1 MTRTAVPPIALRPW
15 SSSDLLY
22 HFNIETFN
30 TRLNQDAEF
39 MTRALDTLLPIDEG
53 PEGRLMDAVRYAA
66 LSGGKRVRPYL
77 TLHTAALFN
86 VDAKCALRVAAAVE
100 MVHCYSLVHDD
111 LPAMDD
117 DDLRRGLPTCH
128 IQYDEATAILA
139 GDALL
144 TRAFEVLSEDG
155 THQDANVRIELVKE
169 LAKAS
174 GPLGMVGGQMLDLV
188 AHHHDLDVNEIAR
201 LQRMKTGGLI
211 NFACVSGGILGK
223 ASESALHKLH
233 SYAHDLGLAFQIV
246 DDLLDATADASAVGK
261 RTGKDEEQGKATFVS
276 LMGIENAQAQA
287 GLLRDQAI
295 EQLDVFGEAA
305 DPLRDMAHFVVNRV
319 S

>member
-1 MTRTAVPPIALRPW
+1 MAYTYNPDTINA
-15 SSSDLLY
+15 
-22 HFNIETFN
+22 
-30 TRLNQDAEF
+30 RLDQDAEF
-39 MTRALDTLLPIDEG
+39 VTRALDTLLPVDEG
-53 PEGRLMDAVRYAA
+53 PEGRLMHAVRYAA
-66 LSGGKRVRPYL
+66 LLGGKRVRPYL

-86 VDAKCALRVAAAVE
+86 VDVKCALRVAAAIE

-117 DDLRRGLPTCH
+117 DDLRRGQPTCH

-144 TRAFEVLSEDG
+144 TRAFEVLSEEG
-155 THQDANVRIELVKE
+155 THQDAHVRIELVKE
-169 LAKAS
+169 LSKAA
-174 GPLGMVGGQMLDLV
+174 GAFGMVGGQMLDLV
-188 AHHHDLDVNEIAR
+188 AHQHDLDMSEIAR

-211 NFACVSGGILGK
+211 NFACIAGGILGK

-233 SYAHDLGLAFQIV
+233 SYAHDLGLAFQIA
-246 DDLLDATADASAVGK
+246 DDLLDVTGSEEDVGK
-261 RTGKDEEQGKATFVS
+261 RTGKDAQQGKATFVS
-276 LMGIENAQAQA
+276 LMGVEQAREQA
-287 GLLRDQAI
+287 ELLRDQAI
-295 EQLDVFGEAA
+295 EQLDVFEEKA